1 MAQDLT
7 SSVLLEVKRV
17 LEVLESKAMS
27 ASDVVAATGL
37 PRYKVL
43 AYMQLLEAL
52 GFLDKVYSRGTY
64 RVYTLSGLGRE
75 LLGVLRSNG
84 VVHLVIVKENSD
96 IEDSVIGRSEETSV
110 EESIVEGT

>member
-1 MAQDLT
+1 MT

-75 LLGVLRSNG
+75 LLGVLRSSG
-84 VVHLVIVKENSD
+84 VVHLVVVKENSGG

>member
-1 MAQDLT
+1 MPD
-7 SSVLLEVKRV
+7 
-17 LEVLESKAMS
+17 
-27 ASDVVAATGL
+27 DVVAATGL

-75 LLGVLRSNG
+75 LLGVLRSNS
-84 VVHLVIVKENSD
+84 VVHLVIVKENNGG
-96 IEDSVIGRSEETSV
+96 IGDSIISRSKEASI